1 MIGSA
6 WNPTKRWRPGLT
18 KRSGVGTCR
27 LAAVSRSKRSSRY
40 PRGPR
45 FDTILYVD
53 VLEHIEKDY
62 AEVALSAR
70 RLKPGG
76 HLIAL
81 SPAHCWL
88 YSPFDQAI
96 GHFRRYTKQTFAG
109 LTPPVLE
116 IICLRYLDSV
126 GMLASLGNRLILN
139 RSMPRATASKWGF
152 FIR

>member
-1 MIGSA
+1 
-6 WNPTKRWRPGLT
+6 
-18 KRSGVGTCR
+18 
-27 LAAVSRSKRSSRY
+27 VSRSKRSSRY